1 MALLAFR
8 IQQSTRAASMAAFAE
23 HWVGFAAVAL
33 SDYSV
38 GWPLG

>member
-23 HWVGFAAVAL
+23 HWVGFA
-33 SDYSV
+33 
-38 GWPLG
+38 WPLG